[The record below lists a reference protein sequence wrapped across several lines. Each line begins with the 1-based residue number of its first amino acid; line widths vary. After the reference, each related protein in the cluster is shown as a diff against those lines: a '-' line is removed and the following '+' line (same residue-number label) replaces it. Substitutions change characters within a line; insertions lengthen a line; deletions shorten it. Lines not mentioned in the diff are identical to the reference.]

1 MVLAAVPAG
10 DARAG
15 TQVDAA
21 VEALR
26 SAPLYNAP
34 EAELGLSSADQSRV
48 ARAIAQDEPGP
59 LYIAVLPD
67 SARA

>member
-10 DARAG
+10 EARAG

-26 SAPLYNAP
+26 SAPIYNTP
-34 EAELGLSSADQSRV
+34 KAELA
-48 ARAIAQDEPGP
+48 
-59 LYIAVLPD
+59 
-67 SARA
+67 